1 MAESNDEATTLA
13 ARAPDPGES
22 AGFRRVELHL
32 LEETYQAAQEL
43 IAAEHWSEEAGLLT
57 IFAAGLAFLRG
68 ERELAQLSQGEPAL
82 RAEVNRLLQRL
93 VACEGQYAVMKFRAF
108 SLKRDNRVLEMHEA
122 GLRGENELSRVRLEQ
137 FRRQESQL
145 RAELARLQAENE
157 RLRRA
162 QPLASASP
170 QQPTR
175 EGGVRSGFRRLL
187 RNLGA
192 RFPTPR
198 SCASPSVAP
207 AEDQQRG

>member
-13 ARAPDPGES
+13 ARAPNLGES

-68 ERELAQLSQGEPAL
+68 ERKLAQLSQGEPAL

-108 SLKRDNRVLEMHEA
+108 SLERDNRVLEMHEA

-198 SCASPSVAP
+198 PCASPSVAP